1 MLNRVILI
9 GRLTRDP
16 ELRYTANGIA
26 MCTFSIAVNRP
37 YTNQA
42 GERPADF
49 IDIVAWRQ
57 LAENV
62 ANYMTKGRLVA
73 VEGRL
78 QTRTYENHAFFKL
91 GTGHHYLV
99 STAAAPNLYICTNP
113 GDHPLPTSARMF
125 FLHSD
130 NVAKI
135 EFLNFH
141 PNPPFQSLQLV
152 FCCWSAKL
160 KSHHLVSSGH
170 SLQYGIHVAYPANHQ
185 LILKIIKIKTSSAG

>member
-1 MLNRVILI
+1 MINRVILI

-78 QTRTYENHAFFKL
+78 QTRTYENQEGQKRKAVDVQADTVKFLDKAS
-91 GTGHHYLV
+91 GTGNSRRPQDDGWESLGREV
-99 STAAAPNLYICTNP
+99 DP
-113 GDHPLPTSARMF
+113 GGVDIAE
-125 FLHSD
+125 D
-130 NVAKI
+130 DEI
-135 EFLNFH
+135 
-141 PNPPFQSLQLV
+141 PF
-152 FCCWSAKL
+152 
-160 KSHHLVSSGH
+160 
-170 SLQYGIHVAYPANHQ
+170 
-185 LILKIIKIKTSSAG
+185 